1 MIANSRAILR
11 RRGLQDKEIREE
23 QYWPD

>member
-1 MIANSRAILR
+1 MIAASRAIMKR
-11 RRGLQDKEIREE
+11 AGLSDKEIREE